1 MANTTSGTQIFEKN
15 FSIDEIIEESF
26 ERMGIQSVSGYQ
38 LKTSR
43 RTLNIMFQEWANR
56 GLHYWEVENTSITLA
71 ADQTEYTIFRS
82 SAEGASNGVTTTLS
96 AGINSSVTTIPLT
109 SVTNMPSSGKIKIN
123 NEIISYTGISSLN
136 LTGATREADDTT
148 AASHSSGDT
157 VTNFVNGAD
166 DILEASF
173 RNDNNIDVPLSKIAR
188 SAYQALSNKSS
199 TGQPS
204 QYFVQRFID
213 KITINLYLT
222 PGSTENGKFLN
233 FFFVKRIQD
242 VGSYTNATDV
252 PYRFVPC
259 MISGLT
265 FYLSQKYNPQR
276 AQEFKLYY
284 EDELQR
290 ALAEDGSSSSTF
302 ITPNSYFK
310 EVN

>member
-1 MANTTSGTQIFEKN
+1 MANTTSGTQVFEKN

-26 ERMGIQSVSGYQ
+26 ERIGIQNVSGYQ

-71 ADQTEYTIFRS
+71 TDQTEYTIFRS

-96 AGINSSVTTIPLT
+96 SSINSSVTTIPLT
-109 SVTNMPSSGKIKIN
+109 SVTNMPSSGKIKVN
-123 NEIISYTGISSLN
+123 DEIISYTGISSLN
-136 LTGATREADDTT
+136 LTGATRAADDTT
-148 AASHSSGDT
+148 AASHTSGDA

-173 RNDNNIDVPLSKIAR
+173 RNASNVDVPLTKIAR
-188 SAYQALSNKSS
+188 SAYQALSNKTS

-242 VGSYTNATDV
+242 VGAYTNASDV

-259 MISGLT
+259 MVSGLT
-265 FYLSQKYNPQR
+265 YYLSQKYAPQR
-276 AQEFKLYY
+276 SQQFKLFY
-284 EDELQR
+284 EDEFQR

-302 ITPNSYFK
+302 ITPKSYFT
-310 EVN
+310 EVE

>member
-26 ERMGIQSVSGYQ
+26 ERMGIQNVTGYQ
-38 LKTSR
+38 LKNSR

-71 ADQTEYTIFRS
+71 TDQTEYTIFRS
-82 SAEGASNGVTTTLS
+82 SADGASNGVTTTLS

-123 NEIISYTGISSLN
+123 DEIISYTGISSLN
-136 LTGATREADDTT
+136 LTGATREVDDTT

-157 VTNFVNGAD
+157 VTNFVTGAD

-173 RNDNNIDVPLSKIAR
+173 RNASDIDVPLTKIAR
-188 SAYQALSNKSS
+188 SAYQALSNKTS

-213 KITINLYLT
+213 KITITLYLT

-242 VGSYTNATDV
+242 AGAYTNAADV

-259 MISGLT
+259 MVSGLAY
-265 FYLSQKYNPQR
+265 YLSQKYAPQR
-276 AQEFKLYY
+276 TQQFKLFY
-284 EDELQR
+284 EDEFQR

-302 ITPNSYFK
+302 ITPSSYFT
-310 EVN
+310 EAN